1 MHLVKRQV
9 QFLSQ
14 EQEENFLP
22 GDSGNRLLEG
32 DDMKNIVLIG
42 FMGTGKTS
50 TGRLL
55 ASRLGRPFIDVDRK
69 LELECNMT
77 IAELFSGHGEAVF
90 KQKEQSLIS
99 RLARYHNSVIATG
112 GTVVDQEVLTRLRLN
127 GIIISLSAS
136 VETIVERTGRRKGI
150 RPLLDCDNPAEV
162 VAALLAKRSFL
173 YQSADYSIDTSSYS
187 PHQVVE
193 KIILFLRQSG
203 YLRGRS

>member
-1 MHLVKRQV
+1 
-9 QFLSQ
+9 
-14 EQEENFLP
+14 
-22 GDSGNRLLEG
+22 
-32 DDMKNIVLIG
+32 MKNIVLIG

-162 VAALLAKRSFL
+162 VAALLAKRSLL
-173 YQSADYSIDTSSYS
+173 YQNADYIIDTSSYS